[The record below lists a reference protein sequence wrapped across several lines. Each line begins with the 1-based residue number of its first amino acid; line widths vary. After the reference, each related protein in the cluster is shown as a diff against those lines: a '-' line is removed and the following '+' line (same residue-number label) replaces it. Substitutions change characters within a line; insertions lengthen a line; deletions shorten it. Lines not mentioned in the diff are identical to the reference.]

1 MLKQAVAILLLV
13 PAITWAECGFVSGE
27 GEMTIV
33 VGKQA
38 DNKCFTSEK
47 FREAFRANLVASVKH
62 MEDSSPQPV
71 RAARRPPGKKSP
83 PMELPVQ
90 QAVLYY
96 GQNPKR

>member
-1 MLKQAVAILLLV
+1 MLKQALAVLLLV
-13 PAITWAECGFVSGE
+13 PAATWAECGFASGD
-27 GEMTIV
+27 GEMIIV

-38 DNKCFTSEK
+38 DNKCFASGK

-71 RAARRPPGKKSP
+71 RVARRPPGQKSSS
-83 PMELPVQ
+83 MELPVQ